1 MSPRKLFV
9 ALLAASA
16 LVATGVNPFA
26 QSAGPQPSA
35 MPAPTPAP
43 MDVPY
48 PGTIASVSMPPT
60 SHATSSASTKD
71 PGAGGQVTL
80 LYPQWLPGNHAPAG
94 RSTSSPASRS
104 APAARRLTW
113 TRDPVDVYAFHVD
126 VPAGATTLDV
136 EFQFLSPQDAARAA
150 S

>member
-43 MDVPY
+43 RDVPY
-48 PGTIASVSMPPT
+48 PGTIRLRVDATDIERHIFSVNETIPVR
-60 SHATSSASTKD
+60 
-71 PGAGGQVTL
+71 GAGKSRSSIRSGCLATT
-80 LYPQWLPGNHAPAG
+80 PPPDA
-94 RSTSSPASRS
+94 STSSRAS
-104 APAARRLTW
+104 
-113 TRDPVDVYAFHVD
+113 
-126 VPAGATTLDV
+126 
-136 EFQFLSPQDAARAA
+136 
-150 S
+150 